1 MDLGANL
8 GSTAEIASLM
18 GWWEDAG
25 LDVLVDE
32 APRDWLVRAE
42 TPAARPVA
50 ASVQPA
56 AQPFSQSAPASA
68 PAAPAARAEAPAR
81 PAPAPV
87 AAGLPDTLAGF
98 QSWLATS
105 DAIAM
110 PLSARVAPS
119 GDPATGLMVLVDL
132 PEAEDRAAARL
143 LSGPA
148 GDLFDKMLSAMGRD
162 RSALYLSAMAPGRP
176 SGGFVDR
183 EQGTLF
189 ARLARHHVT
198 LAKPRALLL
207 MGEQPS
213 RTFLNLG
220 FVEARGQVHE
230 ITLPG
235 GPVSAV
241 ATFHPR
247 TLLQHP
253 QQKRR
258 AWEDLQLL
266 MKILE

>member
-1 MDLGANL
+1 MDLGASL
-8 GSTAEIASLM
+8 GSTAEITSLM

-32 APRDWLVRAE
+32 APRDWLARVVP
-42 TPAARPVA
+42 PAARPVA
-50 ASVQPA
+50 AAAVPAQPA
-56 AQPFSQSAPASA
+56 AALP
-68 PAAPAARAEAPAR
+68 PAAPPVRAD
-81 PAPAPV
+81 APV
-87 AAGLPDTLAGF
+87 AAAAAPAFPDTLVGF

-105 DAIAM
+105 DEIMM
-110 PLSARVAPS
+110 PMSARVAAS
-119 GDPATGLMVLVDL
+119 GDPAAGLMVLVDL
-132 PEAEDRAAARL
+132 PEAEDPANGRL

-148 GDLFDKMLSAMGRD
+148 GDLFDKMLGAMGRD
-162 RSALYLSAMAPGRP
+162 RQSLYLSAMAPGRP

-183 EQGTLF
+183 SQGALF
-189 ARLARHHVT
+189 GRLARHHVI
-198 LAKPRALLL
+198 LARPRALLL

-213 RTFLNLG
+213 RTFLDLG
-220 FVEARGQVHE
+220 FVEARGRVHDVAFQ
-230 ITLPG
+230 G
-235 GPVSAV
+235 GAVSAV

-266 MKILE
+266 MKLLG